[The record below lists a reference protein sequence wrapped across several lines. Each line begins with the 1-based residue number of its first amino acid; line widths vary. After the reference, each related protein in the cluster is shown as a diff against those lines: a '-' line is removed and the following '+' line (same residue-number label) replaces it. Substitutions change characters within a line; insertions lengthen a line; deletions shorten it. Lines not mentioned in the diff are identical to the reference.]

1 MTSKELLNII
11 REEERHEFSV
21 MELYNEIL
29 GEDSRTL
36 AVQKGRWQSLF
47 MLIKQLEA
55 MEELNNE

>member
-21 MELYNEIL
+21 MEPYKEIF